1 MFLFRQPRTLVLAAG
16 ALCVALELNSVPA
29 FGEEAGGL
37 VTGRVVDR
45 ATGLPL
51 ESVNVFLVSTTRGTV
66 TNTDGRF
73 VLRDLPSGFF
83 QLMASR
89 VDYESVVLRL
99 EVRSGDTIQQAISLL
114 PRVLK
119 APEVQIEAESPDAW
133 QKDLEDFKHAFLGA
147 DRFGKG
153 CNLLNPEVVEFHHDP
168 KTEALSASSDSVLR
182 VRNVSLG
189 YLLYVTVD
197 RFRWNAGTNAVEY
210 TLYVRFEPLRPATA
224 ADSVQWNRNRREAYR
239 GSLRHFLRSLA
250 AARLTTGEFY
260 VMNERG
266 ESLGREGEKVAIH
279 LPGGTCQLVTEG
291 ILRVDYAGE
300 SQAHRNYIRLAQG
313 LVHVAANGTLQ
324 EHQDFVIDP
333 ISWWAQHR
341 IGRMLPLDYVP

>member
-1 MFLFRQPRTLVLAAG
+1 MLLFRRPLYLAVLAG
-16 ALCVALELNSVPA
+16 VLCFAPGWDAVPA

-45 ATGLPL
+45 LTGLPL
-51 ESVNVFLVSTTRGTV
+51 ESANVFLVNTTRGTV
-66 TNTDGRF
+66 TDGKGRF

-89 VDYESVVLRL
+89 VDYEGAVLQL
-99 EVRSGDTIQQAISLL
+99 EVKSGDTLRKTISLL

-119 APEVQIEAESPDAW
+119 APEVEIEAKSPTAW
-133 QKDLEDFKHAFLGA
+133 RRDLEDFTREFLGA

-168 KTEALSASSDSVLR
+168 KTRALSATSDSVLR

-189 YLLYVTVD
+189 YLLYIMVGS
-197 RFRWNAGTNAVEY
+197 FQWNAETGAVEY
-210 TLYVRFEPLRPATA
+210 TLYMRFEPLHPPVA
-224 ADSVQWNRNRREAYR
+224 ADSVRWNRNRREAYR

-250 AARLTTGEFY
+250 AARLATEEFY
-260 VMNERG
+260 VMNAQG
-266 ESLGREGEKVAIH
+266 ESLGQEAGKVVKRS
-279 LPGGTCQLVTEG
+279 PGGDCALVTED
-291 ILRVDYAGE
+291 ILRIDYAGE
-300 SQAHRNYIRLAQG
+300 SRAHRNFVRLSQG

-324 EHQDFVIDP
+324 EHQDFMIDP